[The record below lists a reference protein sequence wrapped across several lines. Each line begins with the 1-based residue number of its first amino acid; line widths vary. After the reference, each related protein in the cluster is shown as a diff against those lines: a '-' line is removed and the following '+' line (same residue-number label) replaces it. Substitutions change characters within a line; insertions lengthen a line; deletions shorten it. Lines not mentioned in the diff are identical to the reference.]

1 MAKHK
6 TICLS
11 CATIR
16 GNDAQ
21 CCGKKTSYI
30 SEKKLAEFAKNS
42 KGKKTLSKR
51 LKILQDLG
59 IF

>member
-16 GNDAQ
+16 GTDAQ
-21 CCGKKTSYI
+21 CCGKKCSNI
-30 SEKKLAEFAKNS
+30 SEKKLAEFGQKT

-59 IF
+59 I

>member
-6 TICLS
+6 TICTI

-16 GNDAQ
+16 GNDAT
-21 CCGKKTSYI
+21 CCGKKCSNI
-30 SEKKLAEFAKNS
+30 SEKKLAEFAQNT

-59 IF
+59 NF